1 MNVNTLIAMK
11 RYVCVWPCQAGSTH
25 TCGMRLPPALLFL
38 AAVGIA
44 GALFARTLPAQR
56 EGVAPVD
63 PNTRAGAIRSKVTS
77 NETEWRAELELVP
90 NGDATDLYVTN
101 RLAGPLQVELRAIA
115 PVDVSFLPELP
126 LRQLITAR
134 SRVLVSRV
142 DRTGP
147 RAYYGV
153 DMTTVPGDPKARVDE
168 VSYALPVDENS
179 DWQLGQDFHG
189 SFSHDD
195 LENRYAVDLIVP
207 VGTPVLAARGGV
219 VMQAENAFD
228 RGGQDRAKYGDRA
241 NFIRILHDDGSMGLY
256 AHLQENGVL
265 VRAGDRVELGQL
277 IAYSG
282 NTGYSTGPHLHFCV
296 QVNSGMTLA
305 SIPFRMVGPGGY
317 LPLPG
322 R

>member
-44 GALFARTLPAQR
+44 GALYLAPPAQR
-56 EGVAPVD
+56 EPGARAD
-63 PNTRAGAIRSKVTS
+63 PRTGAGSIRSRIAP
-77 NETEWRAELELVP
+77 TEADSLAELELVP
-90 NGDATDLYVTN
+90 NGDATDIYVSN
-101 RLAGPLQVELRAIA
+101 RLAGPVEVELRAFDA
-115 PVDVSFLPELP
+115 VDVRFLPELP
-126 LRQLITAR
+126 LRQLIAAR

-142 DRTGP
+142 DGTGP
-147 RAYYGV
+147 AAYYGV
-153 DMTTVPGDPKARVDE
+153 NMIIVPGDPKARVDE

-195 LENRYAVDLIVP
+195 VQNRYAVDLIVP

-228 RGGQDRAKYGDRA
+228 RGGQNRAKYVDRA

-265 VRAGDRVELGQL
+265 VRVGDRVELGQL